1 MKVVITKLQY
11 QKIVF
16 NLLDVLYGPNISF
29 KKDED
34 IFEILSDDGEEILRL
49 YTKDGRSKG
58 CKRDMLV
65 LTKTIEEIE
74 MYFPPAVLRKKLF
87 SKTIISYVNEKTNL
101 DIDCIDFAYV
111 LYDNDDTYFE
121 TKYRFNVKKNKKT
134 TTK

>member
-1 MKVVITKLQY
+1 MKIVITKLQY

-34 IFEILSDDGEEILRL
+34 IFEILSDDGEEIFRL

-101 DIDCIDFAYV
+101 DIDCIDFAYEI
-111 LYDNDDTYFE
+111 YDNDDTYFE

-134 TTK
+134 TTT

>member
-34 IFEILSDDGEEILRL
+34 MFEILSDDGEEIFRL

-111 LYDNDDTYFE
+111 LYDNDDTYYE

-134 TTK
+134 RSM